1 MIFLYNTQY
10 ELSNLYLILS
20 FPFYLVPIY
29 STIPNAKNSL
39 FSPNFETYK
48 MLNNTTKKTPKK
60 SFVQWI
66 VIYHFFKD
74 ALFSI

>member
-48 MLNNTTKKTPKK
+48 MLDNTTKKKPQKIIL
-60 SFVQWI
+60 SNE
-66 VIYHFFKD
+66 
-74 ALFSI
+74 